1 MLVHRFEHLKETFK
15 RFFLNI
21 SSLLVMEEH
30 QRASLTFHLWL
41 VCYLQEEHWKAKK
54 EDEASG

>member
-1 MLVHRFEHLKETFK
+1 
-15 RFFLNI
+15 
-21 SSLLVMEEH
+21 MEEH